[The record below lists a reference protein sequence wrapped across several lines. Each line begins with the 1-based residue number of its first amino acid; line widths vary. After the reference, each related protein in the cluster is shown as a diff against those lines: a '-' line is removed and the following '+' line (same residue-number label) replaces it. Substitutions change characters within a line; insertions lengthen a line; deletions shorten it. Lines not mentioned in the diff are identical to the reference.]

1 MSHIRRGSERIWR
14 KTKEESPEVRPYIGK
29 YKGVNGR
36 GTQVEEGRM
45 AEVVKTTWY
54 NINLESKKTVMQS

>member
-1 MSHIRRGSERIWR
+1 MNGWV
-14 KTKEESPEVRPYIGK
+14 TK
-29 YKGVNGR
+29 
-36 GTQVEEGRM
+36 VEEGVRRM